1 MKKRSIVVLVLMMI
15 FSTYTVNAFIF
26 NDIDNHWAEEAIYQV
41 SFDVPVFSGYPDGT
55 FRPDHSITRAEFV
68 VMINKIINL
77 NGLKSEFSISD
88 ADYYDLPVN
97 HWAYKSVQNVHQ
109 QMFATK
115 EDALA
120 LKTVFPGEFFYPNI
134 PITRLEVALLTHGL
148 TTPPISNSADIHFI
162 DVNAA
167 DPHANQLS
175 ELAASGIIS
184 GYEDG
189 TFRPDN
195 LITRAEA
202 AVLAEKIYHNL
213 SYLKIDR
220 LSIAYPEN
228 NRQLGYP
235 VLDIPLNRSQYDE
248 LDRKMNNI
256 IATLEYRDIV
266 GFIPFDER
274 DLYDP
279 DPIETLWTLKNQD
292 YQRVLANN
300 FYLMVYDQSINPL
313 RRVELA
319 TEALQKYMGMNP
331 SDVNDFLL
339 LAYEIQNE
347 APDTLFI
354 DALQRHRRSELS
366 RQEKIES
373 TILLSEKLL
382 NQNRLTEA
390 AELYPPLIQSETD
403 IPTLLILIQNDVFI
417 SFIDKGTGYALD
429 RLDNYWEQLKEHSR
443 YWFFESEVEEHLTG
457 LAKQII
463 LQSQ

>member
-1 MKKRSIVVLVLMMI
+1 MKRWSIIILVLMI
-15 FSTYTVNAFIF
+15 ISSTCTVNAFIF
-26 NDIDNHWAEEAIYQV
+26 SDIENHWAEEAIYQV

-68 VMINKIINL
+68 VMINKVINL
-77 NGLKSEFSISD
+77 NGLKSESSLSD
-88 ADYYDLPVN
+88 VEYSDLPVN
-97 HWAYKSVQNVHQ
+97 HWAFKSVQNVHKHR
-109 QMFATK
+109 FAAR
-115 EDALA
+115 EDVFAFKA
-120 LKTVFPGEFFYPNI
+120 VFPDDFFYPNI

-148 TTPPISNSADIHFI
+148 TTPPISNSKDIHFS
-162 DVNAA
+162 DVNAD
-167 DPHANQLS
+167 DPYANQLS
-175 ELAASGIIS
+175 ELVASGIIS

-189 TFRPDN
+189 TFRPEN

-213 SYLKIDR
+213 SYLKEDR

-228 NRQLGYP
+228 IRPLRYP
-235 VLDIPLNRSQYDE
+235 VFDIPLDRNEYNE
-248 LDRKMNNI
+248 LDRKMNNV

-279 DPIETLWTLKNQD
+279 DPIETLWSLKNQD

-319 TEALQKYMGMNP
+319 TEALQKYMSMNP
-331 SDVNDFLL
+331 SDVNNFLL
-339 LAYEIQNE
+339 LAYEIQEE
-347 APDTLFI
+347 APNTLFI
-354 DALQRHRRSELS
+354 DALQRHRRSELN

-382 NQNRLTEA
+382 KQNRLTEA

-403 IPTLLILIQNDVFI
+403 IRTLLILIQNDVFI
-417 SFIDKGTGYALD
+417 SFVDKGTDDALD
-429 RLDNYWEQLKEHSR
+429 RLENYWEQLKEHSR